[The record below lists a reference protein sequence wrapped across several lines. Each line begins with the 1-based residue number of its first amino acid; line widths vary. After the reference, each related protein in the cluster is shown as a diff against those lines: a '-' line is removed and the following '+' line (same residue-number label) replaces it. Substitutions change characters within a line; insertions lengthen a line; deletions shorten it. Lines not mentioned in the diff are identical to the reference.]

1 MPAKRN
7 YTVKGTKDFLVMA
20 LICFFLCLWA
30 SKDAWFPSSKVREK
44 HPRRV
49 EVAFSVDGAIKE
61 FHVAEGD
68 HIVSPKDGNEP
79 TLLASLIGATLQ
91 KEFDAKKADYAASK
105 DGSPEKAALL
115 AEIRQLKT
123 RLEGLMLHCPE
134 LGKEKGGKVGK
145 MLLNRYDRVKAGQPV
160 MEIKP
165 NQGFYLFNKS
175 LAIFTFIGFWVFLG
189 IHILAQ

>member
-68 HIVSPKDGNEP
+68 HVVSPKDGNEP
-79 TLLASLIGATLQ
+79 TLLASLIGATWQ

-123 RLEGLMLHCPE
+123 RWKGSCCIVLNLEKKRAARWARC
-134 LGKEKGGKVGK
+134 
-145 MLLNRYDRVKAGQPV
+145 
-160 MEIKP
+160 
-165 NQGFYLFNKS
+165 F
-175 LAIFTFIGFWVFLG
+175 
-189 IHILAQ
+189 